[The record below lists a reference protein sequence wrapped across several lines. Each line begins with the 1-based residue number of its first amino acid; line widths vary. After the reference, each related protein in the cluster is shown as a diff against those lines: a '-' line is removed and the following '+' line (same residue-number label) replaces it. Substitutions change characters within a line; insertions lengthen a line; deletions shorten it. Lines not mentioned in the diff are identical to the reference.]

1 MKNRAAKI
9 MTLILLVLSLMLT
22 ASMTFFAIDA
32 IFVLQAVPPIVVMF
46 LCTLFLVWMDVFYVK
61 SYVWLKSPTAD
72 PKVIH
77 KLTTQ
82 NIILM
87 AFMGST
93 SLSMWTALFGSIV
106 ILQLFGNFQWNV
118 LGVALVSGAYTAN
131 GILLQVAFLRAQIA
145 AKQAALQ
152 EQSPTQED

>member
-9 MTLILLVLSLMLT
+9 MTLILIVLSLMLT

-46 LCTLFLVWMDVFYVK
+46 LCTLFLVWIDIFCFK
-61 SYVWLKSPTAD
+61 SYAWLKSPTAD
-72 PKVIH
+72 PKVIG

-82 NIILM
+82 NVILM
-87 AFMGST
+87 ALMGGS
-93 SLSMWTALFGSIV
+93 SLAMWMVLLWSIV
-106 ILQLFGNFQWNV
+106 VLQVFFGFQWYF
-118 LGVALVSGAYTAN
+118 LAVALVSGAYTAN
-131 GILLQVAFLRAQIA
+131 GILLQIAFLRAQNA

-152 EQSPTQED
+152 EQSPAQEN